1 MVTSIT
7 AQTFDVF
14 DRDSNG
20 VLDEN
25 ELNNFCRATGQNAS
39 AWDANLSGDVRREE
53 FETGLRVRDSI
64 RSRQSSNGW
73 RKSDFHAIDSNHD
86 GVLTRD
92 EWERFGLDTRL
103 FTSYAGTDNQLT
115 HEEWDSL
122 IERIEAQSRS
132 GGGGK
137 K

>member
-1 MVTSIT
+1 MVASIT
-7 AQTFDVF
+7 AHTFDVF

-20 VLDEN
+20 ILDDN
-25 ELNNFCRATGQNAS
+25 ELERFCSTTGQNAS

-53 FETGLRVRDSI
+53 FETTLQIRDSI
-64 RSRQSSNGW
+64 KSRQSGNGW
-73 RKSDFHAIDSNHD
+73 RKSDFHAIDSDHD
-86 GVLTRD
+86 GILTRD
-92 EWERFGLDTRL
+92 EWEMFGLDPRL
-103 FTSYAGTDNQLT
+103 FARYAGSDNKIT

-122 IERIEAQSRS
+122 IESIKTQNS